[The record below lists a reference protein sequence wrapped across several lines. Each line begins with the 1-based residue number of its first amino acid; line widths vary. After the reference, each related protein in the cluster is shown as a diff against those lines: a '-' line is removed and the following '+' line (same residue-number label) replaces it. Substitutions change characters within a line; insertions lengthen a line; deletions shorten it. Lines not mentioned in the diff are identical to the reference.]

1 MIIYLLSFAISYLF
15 FSIAYCS
22 KNKFFH
28 VLFYSLAILEPS
40 LVAGFRDTSVGI
52 DLEVYAV
59 PAFDSLVDVKSF
71 NDFVLSLALYQLEPF
86 WAAFNFLVTRFSS
99 NFFWSLFLQQ
109 IMVLTLVTITCY
121 KLRERLYPPHLYL
134 VYLLFFFCFSM
145 SANRQIFAIAII
157 FYSIPYVYER
167 KLFKFL
173 ICVLIATLFHSSGVL
188 SLFLY
193 PLYNY
198 YNNGGKR
205 VSVFKIGAIVIFGGL
220 LVLFFPIIIKTLLS
234 YGLMTE
240 RFEKYAD
247 AEFNT
252 HKADL
257 AFFAVLYF
265 FSFLKIK
272 NIVLANG
279 VKILTLLIIFMT
291 LCGQYNDVAQRVAM
305 YYDILLFITILQIAK
320 TKRNNFITYILLS
333 MIFVCFVVYATIAN
347 DGIAHAI
354 PYTSKALGI
363 SL

>member
-1 MIIYLLSFAISYLF
+1 MSFAISYMF
-15 FSIAYCS
+15 FSLAYNS
-22 KNKFFH
+22 KSRPLH
-28 VLFYSLAILEPS
+28 VLFTSLAVLVPS
-40 LVAGFRDTSVGI
+40 LVAGFRDTTVGI

-59 PAFDSLVDVKSF
+59 PAFDSLANVKSL
-71 NDFVLSLALYQLEPF
+71 NEFVVSLALFQLEPL

-109 IMVLTLVTITCY
+109 IMVLSLVTTTCY
-121 KLRERLYPPHLYL
+121 RLRDRLYSPHLYL

-157 FYSIPYVYER
+157 FYSIPYIFER

-193 PLYNY
+193 PLYKFYSND
-198 YNNGGKR
+198 GKR
-205 VSVFKIGAIVIFGGL
+205 ISVFKIGAVVIVGGL
-220 LVLFFPIIIKTLLS
+220 LVLFFPIIIKALLS

-265 FSFLKIK
+265 FSFIKIK
-272 NIVLANG
+272 NRILTNG
-279 VKILTLLIIFMT
+279 VKILSLLVIFMT

-320 TKRNNFITYILLS
+320 TKRNNIIAYVLLS

-354 PYTSKALGI
+354 PYTSKTLGI
-363 SL
+363 SI